1 MSNTVA
7 PLPPAPAQFKLDMI
21 YRIIELNY
29 PDHRSPENM
38 RPVQSQAVLNVV
50 HEAGAIL

>member
-1 MSNTVA
+1 MSNTAA
-7 PLPPAPAQFKLDMI
+7 PLPPASAQFELEMI

-38 RPVQSQAVLNVV
+38 RPVQSR
-50 HEAGAIL
+50 GY